1 MGEQFASF
9 CMAKDAKVIVLD
21 KRPPSNPLNRVDY
34 LEVDAGDKDGLEP
47 VLRGILERT
56 QDSLHLV
63 NFSGRVANSPILSM
77 SREQEQEQPSHHD
90 DWEKV
95 FSDNFFPVLV
105 PTIAFC
111 RLMARSGR
119 TGSIVQM
126 SSVSAGG
133 VAGQSPY
140 AAAKSAVEV
149 GSRSLA
155 LEFGPL
161 GIRLNSI
168 RVGYMDSPALFANL
182 DQEMVRAKLA
192 RISLR
197 RLGDPES
204 LNELIWSIALN
215 SYLSG
220 ATISLDG
227 GFE

>member
-1 MGEQFASF
+1 
-9 CMAKDAKVIVLD
+9 MAKGAKVIALD

-34 LEVDAGDKDGLEP
+34 VEVDARDKDGFEA

-77 SREQEQEQPSHHD
+77 SREQEQPSHHD

-133 VAGQSPY
+133 VAGQSSY

-197 RLGDPES
+197 RLGDTES
-204 LNELIWSIALN
+204 LNELIWCVALN